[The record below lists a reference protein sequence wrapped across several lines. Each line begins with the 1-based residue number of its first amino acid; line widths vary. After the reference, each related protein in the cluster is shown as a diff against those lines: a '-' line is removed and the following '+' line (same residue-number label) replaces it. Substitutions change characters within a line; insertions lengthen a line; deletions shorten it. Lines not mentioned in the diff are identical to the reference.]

1 MTKKRVSLLIIFLFA
16 GFGFGYL
23 YLMVTTHSRTAETC
37 TAVVVVF
44 NKDAQANLTLDFMYN
59 RRTHSGIVSVSG
71 RYRHPNY
78 MEDTIRR
85 DVAYT
90 WVENKN
96 TFHLLSTNINKVDN
110 VESLPEDVIATVL
123 PAFYVYPN
131 RRVNYAIQPQGSSSF
146 LFSVGKR
153 PLFVCTR

>member
-1 MTKKRVSLLIIFLFA
+1 MTKKRISLLIFFLSA
-16 GFGFGYL
+16 GLAFGYL
-23 YLMVTTHSRTAETC
+23 YLKAIAKLRAAETC
-37 TAVVVVF
+37 SAMVVVF

-59 RRTHSGIVSVSG
+59 RRTLSGIVSVSG
-71 RYRHPNY
+71 RYRHPNHP
-78 MEDTIRR
+78 EGTIRR

-96 TFHLLSTNINKVDN
+96 TFQLLSTNINKVDN
-110 VESLPEDVIATVL
+110 VESLPDDVIATIM

-131 RRVNYAIQPQGSSSF
+131 RQINYAIKRQGGSSF

-153 PLFVCTR
+153 PLFVCST

>member
-1 MTKKRVSLLIIFLFA
+1 MTKKRASLFLFFLFA
-16 GFGFGYL
+16 GLAFGYL
-23 YLMVTTHSRTAETC
+23 YLMVTTNIRAAETC

-59 RRTHSGIVSVSG
+59 RRTLSGIVSVSG
-71 RYRHPNY
+71 RYRHPDY
-78 MEDTIRR
+78 PEGTIRR

-110 VESLPEDVIATVL
+110 VESLPEDVIASVL
-123 PAFYVYPN
+123 PAFYVYPDK
-131 RRVNYAIQPQGSSSF
+131 RVNYAINQQGSSSF

-153 PLFVCTR
+153 PLFICSG